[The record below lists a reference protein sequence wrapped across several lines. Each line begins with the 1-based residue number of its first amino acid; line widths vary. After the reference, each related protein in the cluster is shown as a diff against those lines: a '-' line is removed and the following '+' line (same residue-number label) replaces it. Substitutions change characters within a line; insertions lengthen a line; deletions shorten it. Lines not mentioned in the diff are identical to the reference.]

1 MHSVTHKNP
10 IISRAN
16 SVINEELYDKSSF
29 PTRNNDEGGNEEV
42 VRPSEDDFAQFK
54 QQVAEWIKID
64 DQIRKLSI
72 AIRERKTHQRAL
84 GKKVQ
89 EFMVK
94 NKYDNLDTKHGVI
107 KSNVKEVAQ
116 PIKLAEVRT
125 KIEELDDD
133 TPLTKKELMEKLFEA
148 ERPVITKQSLLR
160 KIPKV
165 SMHLD
170 L

>member
-29 PTRNNDEGGNEEV
+29 PSRNDGGGNDEV

-133 TPLTKKELMEKLFEA
+133 TPLTKIELMDKLFET
-148 ERPVITKQSLLR
+148 ERTVITNTRCKRYQSF
-160 KIPKV
+160 
-165 SMHLD
+165 
-170 L
+170 